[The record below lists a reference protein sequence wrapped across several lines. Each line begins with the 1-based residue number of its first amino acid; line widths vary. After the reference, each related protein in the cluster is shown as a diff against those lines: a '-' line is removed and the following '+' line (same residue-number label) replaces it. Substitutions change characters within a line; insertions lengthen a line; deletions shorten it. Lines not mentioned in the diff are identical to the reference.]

1 MKIPFVRTEL
11 LEAVEDQA
19 EQYKKELQVF
29 ATLFKKIQDLCED
42 HNQDKMG
49 NIRLCREIKELV
61 GKEKVERK
69 FNRSGRQK

>member
-1 MKIPFVRTEL
+1 MKLPLVKRTEL
-11 LEAVEDQA
+11 EATQEQSD
-19 EQYKKELQVF
+19 QYKRELQVF

-61 GKEKVERK
+61 GK
-69 FNRSGRQK
+69 

>member
-1 MKIPFVRTEL
+1 MKFPLVKRTL
-11 LEAVEDQA
+11 LEATQEQSD
-19 EQYKKELQVF
+19 QYKRELQVF

-61 GKEKVERK
+61 GREKVERK

>member
-1 MKIPFVRTEL
+1 MKWPLVKRSL
-11 LEAVEDQA
+11 LKATQEQSD
-19 EQYKKELQVF
+19 QYKRELQVF

-49 NIRLCREIKELV
+49 NIRLCRAIKSLV

-69 FNRSGRQK
+69 FTRSGRVK

>member
-1 MKIPFVRTEL
+1 MKLPLVKRTL
-11 LEAVEDQA
+11 LEATQEQSD
-19 EQYKKELQVF
+19 QYKRELQVF